1 MDDFLRQFSGHL
13 RSAWGYRWIGLLVA
27 WVVGIIGMGVVLVLP
42 DQYQASA
49 KIYVDTQSILRPL
62 MSGLAVEPNLDQQI
76 NMLSR
81 TLISRPN
88 IEKLIRMADLD
99 LAAKTKAEREK
110 LIDDLIASVK
120 LTSSGRDNLYLVS
133 YRDPKPA
140 RAQKVVQAMV
150 TLFVESGLGS
160 KRQDADQARKFIEE
174 QIKAY
179 EAKLLEAENR
189 LKEFKLKNLE
199 RPGGGQKDYFG
210 SLGELQAQL
219 NQAQL
224 DLREA
229 TNSRDALKRQLLGE
243 EPTISAEYSP
253 LAGMDSSKPGG
264 PPTAEIDMRI
274 SAMRNES
281 EGLLQRYTEKHPDVQ
296 QLQAR
301 IRSLEEEK
309 KQIIEKHEAEVAK
322 AALGSKADTKAV
334 ETRPNSGGT
343 QIPNPVYQQIKVA
356 LASAEASVASLG
368 ARVGEYQARL
378 EALRKSSRLVPELE
392 AEFSQLNRDYEV
404 HKANYN
410 NLVTRRESASI
421 SEEMDATGVAE
432 FRLIEP
438 PRVDPKPAAPNR
450 LMLLMVALAA
460 AFIVGALSSLGLSQI
475 RPVFH
480 DGRALAEVSGLPVL
494 GSVSMLLANERK
506 RYERKRSLVFF
517 GGLGGLVA
525 AYVAVLAFMSLVM
538 RTA

>member
-1 MDDFLRQFSGHL
+1 VDDLFRQISGYL
-13 RSAWGYRWIGLLVA
+13 RSTWGYRWIGLIVA
-27 WVVGIIGMGVVLVLP
+27 WAVGLIGMGVVLVLP

-62 MSGLAVEPNLDQQI
+62 MSGLAIQPNLDQQI

-99 LAAKTKAEREK
+99 LEAKTKTDREA
-110 LIDDLIASVK
+110 LIDDLIGSVK
-120 LTSSGRDNLYLVS
+120 LTSSGRDNLYFVS
-133 YRDPKPA
+133 YRDEKPA

-224 DLREA
+224 ELREA
-229 TNSRDALKRQLLGE
+229 TNSRDALKRQLIGE
-243 EPTISAEYSP
+243 DPTYSSDTSVPGISSP
-253 LAGMDSSKPGG
+253 AGG
-264 PPTAEIDMRI
+264 PSTSEIDARI
-274 SAMRNES
+274 SAMKNEV
-281 EGLLQRYTEKHPDVQ
+281 EGLLQRYTEKHPDIRQ
-296 QLQAR
+296 IRAR
-301 IRSLEEEK
+301 IRSLEDERK
-309 KQIIEKHEAEVAK
+309 DIVEKHEAEAAK
-322 AALGSKADTKAV
+322 APENPEPAPVASQAASGS
-334 ETRPNSGGT
+334 P
-343 QIPNPVYQQIKVA
+343 QMPNPVYQQIKVA

-368 ARVGEYQARL
+368 ARVAEYQTRMDKL
-378 EALRKSSRLVPELE
+378 KQSSRLVPELE
-392 AEFSQLNRDYEV
+392 AEFSQLNRDYEI
-404 HKANYN
+404 HRTNYN
-410 NLVTRRESASI
+410 NLVSRRESASI

-438 PRVDPKPAAPNR
+438 PRVAPEPVAPNR
-450 LMLLMVALAA
+450 LILLTVVLLAA
-460 AFIVGALSSLGLSQI
+460 IVVGAGASFVVSQV

-480 DGRALAEVSGLPVL
+480 DGRALAEAAGAPVL
-494 GSVSMLLANERK
+494 GSVSMLLADERK
-506 RYERKRSLVFF
+506 RYERRRSVVFF
-517 GGLGGLVA
+517 GGIGGLVA
-525 AYVAVLAFMSLVM
+525 AYVAMLAFVSLVM
-538 RTA
+538 RSA

>member
-1 MDDFLRQFSGHL
+1 MDDFLRQFSGYL

-62 MSGLAVEPNLDQQI
+62 MSGLAVQPNLDQQI

-99 LAAKTKAEREK
+99 LEAKTKTEREK

-120 LTSSGRDNLYLVS
+120 LTSSGRDNLYIVS
-133 YRDPKPA
+133 YRDQKPA

-210 SLGELQAQL
+210 SLGEVQAQL

-243 EPTISAEYSP
+243 EPTISA
-253 LAGMDSSKPGG
+253 DNSSMVFAPSGPGG
-264 PPTAEIDMRI
+264 PSTAEIDMRI
-274 SAMRNES
+274 SGMKNEV
-281 EGLLQRYTEKHPDVQ
+281 EGLLQRYTDKHPDIL
-296 QLQAR
+296 QLRAR
-301 IRSLEEEK
+301 IRSLEDER
-309 KQIIEKHEAEVAK
+309 KQIIEKHAAEAAKEAEGKPAGAKPEAKPVA
-322 AALGSKADTKAV
+322 
-334 ETRPNSGGT
+334 GGA
-343 QIPNPVYQQIKVA
+343 QMPNPVYQQIKVA
-356 LASAEASVASLG
+356 LASAEASVASLS
-368 ARVGEYQARL
+368 ARVGEYQTRL
-378 EALRKSSRLVPELE
+378 DALKQSSRLVPELE

-404 HKANYN
+404 HRTNYN
-410 NLVTRRESASI
+410 NLVSRRESASI

-450 LMLLMVALAA
+450 LILLTVVLAA
-460 AFIVGALSSLGLSQI
+460 AIIVGGAASFAVSQL

-480 DGRALAEVSGLPVL
+480 DGRMLAEVAGVPVL

-506 RYERKRSLVFF
+506 RYERRRSVVFF

-525 AYVAVLAFMSLVM
+525 AYVAMLAFVSLVM
-538 RTA
+538 RSA

>member
-1 MDDFLRQFSGHL
+1 VDDFLRQFSGYL

-62 MSGLAVEPNLDQQI
+62 MSGLAVQPNLDQQI

-99 LAAKTKAEREK
+99 LEAKTKTEREK

-120 LTSSGRDNLYLVS
+120 LTSSGRDNLYIVS
-133 YRDPKPA
+133 YRDQKPA

-210 SLGELQAQL
+210 TLGEVQGQL

-243 EPTISAEYSP
+243 EPTISA
-253 LAGMDSSKPGG
+253 DNSSMIFAPSGPGG
-264 PPTAEIDMRI
+264 PSTAEIDMRI
-274 SAMRNES
+274 SGMKNEV
-281 EGLLQRYTEKHPDVQ
+281 EGLLQRYTDKHPDIL
-296 QLQAR
+296 QLRAR
-301 IRSLEEEK
+301 IRNLEEER
-309 KQIIEKHEAEVAK
+309 KQIIEKHAAEAAKEAEGKPADAK
-322 AALGSKADTKAV
+322 PEVKQAA
-334 ETRPNSGGT
+334 GGA
-343 QIPNPVYQQIKVA
+343 QMPNPVYQQIKVA
-356 LASAEASVASLG
+356 LASAEASVASLS
-368 ARVGEYQARL
+368 ARVGEYQTRL
-378 EALRKSSRLVPELE
+378 DALKQSSRLVPELE

-404 HKANYN
+404 HRTNYN
-410 NLVTRRESASI
+410 NLVSRRESASI

-450 LMLLMVALAA
+450 LILLTVVLAA
-460 AFIVGALSSLGLSQI
+460 AIVVGGAASFAVSQL

-480 DGRALAEVSGLPVL
+480 DGRMLAEVAGVPVL

-506 RYERKRSLVFF
+506 RYERRRSVVFF

-525 AYVAVLAFMSLVM
+525 AYVAMLAFVSLVM
-538 RTA
+538 RSA

>member
-1 MDDFLRQFSGHL
+1 MDDFLRQFSGYL
-13 RSAWGYRWIGLLVA
+13 RSAWGYRWVGLIAA
-27 WVVGIIGMGVVLVLP
+27 WVVGLVGMGVVLVLP

-62 MSGLAVEPNLDQQI
+62 MSGLTVTPNLDQQI

-99 LAAKTKAEREK
+99 LEAKTKVERDK
-110 LIDDLIASVK
+110 LIDELMESVK
-120 LTSSGRDNLYLVS
+120 LTSSGRDNLYIVS
-133 YRDPKPA
+133 YRDKKPA

-210 SLGELQAQL
+210 TLGEVQAQL

-229 TNSRDALKRQLLGE
+229 TNSRDALKRQLAGE
-243 EPTISAEYSP
+243 EPTLNAD
-253 LAGMDSSKPGG
+253 ASSFGLSSGGPGG
-264 PPTAEIDMRI
+264 PSTAELDSRI
-274 SAMRNES
+274 STLRNEV
-281 EGLLQRYTEKHPDVQ
+281 EGMLQRYTDKHPDIQ
-296 QLQAR
+296 QLRAR
-301 IRSLEEEK
+301 IRSLEDER
-309 KQIIEKHEAEVAK
+309 KQVIEKHAAEAAK
-322 AALGSKADTKAV
+322 TADAKPAPGSQL
-334 ETRPNSGGT
+334 SGA

-368 ARVGEYQARL
+368 ARVGEYQGRL
-378 EALRKSSRLVPELE
+378 TALKQSSRLVPELE

-404 HKANYN
+404 HRTNYN
-410 NLVTRRESASI
+410 NLVSRRESASI

-438 PRVDPKPAAPNR
+438 PRVAPEPVAPNR
-450 LMLLMVALAA
+450 LILLTIVLAA
-460 AFIVGALSSLGLSQI
+460 SMAVGVAASFVVSQL

-480 DGRALAEVSGLPVL
+480 DGRALAEVAGVPVL

-506 RYERKRSLVFF
+506 RYERRRTFVFF

-525 AYVAVLAFMSLVM
+525 AYVAMLAFVSLVM
-538 RTA
+538 RSA

>member
-1 MDDFLRQFSGHL
+1 MDDFLRQLSGYL
-13 RSAWGYRWIGLLVA
+13 RSAWGYRWVGLIAA
-27 WVVGIIGMGVVLVLP
+27 WVVGLAGMGVVLVLP

-62 MSGLAVEPNLDQQI
+62 MSGLTVTPNLDQQI

-99 LAAKTKAEREK
+99 LEAKTKVERDK
-110 LIDDLIASVK
+110 LIDELMESVK
-120 LTSSGRDNLYLVS
+120 LSSSGRDNLYIVS
-133 YRDPKPA
+133 YRDKKPA

-199 RPGGGQKDYFG
+199 RAGGGQKDYFG
-210 SLGELQAQL
+210 SLSEVQAQL

-229 TNSRDALKRQLLGE
+229 TNSRDALKRQLAGE
-243 EPTISAEYSP
+243 EPTLNAD
-253 LAGMDSSKPGG
+253 ASSLGIGSGSVSG
-264 PPTAEIDMRI
+264 PSTAEIDARI
-274 SAMRNES
+274 SALRNDV
-281 EGLLQRYTEKHPDVQ
+281 EGMLQRYTEKHPDIQ
-296 QLQAR
+296 QLRAR
-301 IRSLEEEK
+301 IRSLEDER
-309 KQIIEKHEAEVAK
+309 KQIIEKHAAEAAK
-322 AALGSKADTKAV
+322 NADAKPNQGSQL
-334 ETRPNSGGT
+334 SGA

-368 ARVGEYQARL
+368 ARVGEYQTRL
-378 EALRKSSRLVPELE
+378 TTLKQSSRLLPELE

-404 HKANYN
+404 HRTNYN
-410 NLVTRRESASI
+410 NLVSRRESASI

-438 PRVDPKPAAPNR
+438 PRVSPEPVAPNR
-450 LMLLMVALAA
+450 LILLTAVLAA
-460 AFIVGALSSLGLSQI
+460 SMLVGVAASFVVSQL

-480 DGRALAEVSGLPVL
+480 DGRALAEVAGVPVL

-506 RYERKRSLVFF
+506 RYERRRTFVFF

-525 AYVAVLAFMSLVM
+525 AYVAMLAFVSLVM
-538 RTA
+538 RSA

>member
-1 MDDFLRQFSGHL
+1 MDDLLRQFSGYL

-27 WVVGIIGMGVVLVLP
+27 WIVGIIGMGVVLVLP

-62 MSGLAVEPNLDQQI
+62 MSGLAVQPNLDQQI

-99 LAAKTKAEREK
+99 LEAKTKAERDK

-120 LTSSGRDNLYLVS
+120 LTSSGRDNLYIVS
-133 YRDPKPA
+133 YRDQKPA

-210 SLGELQAQL
+210 SLGEVQAQL

-243 EPTISAEYSP
+243 EPTISA
-253 LAGMDSSKPGG
+253 DNSSMVFAPSGPGG
-264 PPTAEIDMRI
+264 PSTAEIDMRI
-274 SAMRNES
+274 SGMKNEV
-281 EGLLQRYTEKHPDVQ
+281 EGLLQRYTDKHPDIL
-296 QLQAR
+296 QLRAR
-301 IRSLEEEK
+301 IRNLEDER
-309 KQIIEKHEAEVAK
+309 KQIIEKHAAEAAKEAESKPADAK
-322 AALGSKADTKAV
+322 PEPKPAA
-334 ETRPNSGGT
+334 GGA
-343 QIPNPVYQQIKVA
+343 QMPNPVYQQIKVA
-356 LASAEASVASLG
+356 LASAEASVASLS

-378 EALRKSSRLVPELE
+378 DALKQSSRLVPELE

-404 HKANYN
+404 HRSNYN
-410 NLVTRRESASI
+410 NLVSRRESASI

-450 LMLLMVALAA
+450 LILLTVVLAA
-460 AFIVGALSSLGLSQI
+460 AIAAGGAASFAVSQL

-480 DGRALAEVSGLPVL
+480 DGRMLAEVAGVPVL

-506 RYERKRSLVFF
+506 RYERRRSVVFF

-525 AYVAVLAFMSLVM
+525 AYVAMLAFVSLVM
-538 RTA
+538 RSA

>member
-62 MSGLAVEPNLDQQI
+62 MSGLAVQPNLDQQI

-99 LAAKTKAEREK
+99 LEAKTKTEREK

-120 LTSSGRDNLYLVS
+120 LTSSGRDNLYIVS
-133 YRDPKPA
+133 YRDQKPA

-210 SLGELQAQL
+210 SLGEVQAQL

-243 EPTISAEYSP
+243 EPTISADNSAMTFAP
-253 LAGMDSSKPGG
+253 SGPGG
-264 PPTAEIDMRI
+264 PSTAEIDMRI
-274 SAMRNES
+274 SGMKNEV
-281 EGLLQRYTEKHPDVQ
+281 EGLLQRYTDKHPDIL
-296 QLQAR
+296 QLRAR
-301 IRSLEEEK
+301 IRNLEDER
-309 KQIIEKHEAEVAK
+309 KQIIEKHAAEAAK
-322 AALGSKADTKAV
+322 EAASKPADAKPEAKPAAT
-334 ETRPNSGGT
+334 GGA
-343 QIPNPVYQQIKVA
+343 QMPNPVYQQIKVA
-356 LASAEASVASLG
+356 LASAEASVASLS
-368 ARVGEYQARL
+368 ARVGEYQTRL
-378 EALRKSSRLVPELE
+378 DALKQSSRLVPELE

-404 HKANYN
+404 HRTNYN
-410 NLVTRRESASI
+410 NLVSRRESASI

-450 LMLLMVALAA
+450 LILLTVVLAA
-460 AFIVGALSSLGLSQI
+460 AIVVGGAASFAVSQL

-480 DGRALAEVSGLPVL
+480 DGRMLAEVAGVPVL

-506 RYERKRSLVFF
+506 RYERRRSVVFF

-525 AYVAVLAFMSLVM
+525 AYVAMLAFVSLVM
-538 RTA
+538 RSA

>member
-1 MDDFLRQFSGHL
+1 MDDFLRQLSGYL
-13 RSAWGYRWIGLLVA
+13 RGAWGYRWVGLIAA
-27 WVVGIIGMGVVLVLP
+27 WVVGLAGMGVVLVLP

-62 MSGLAVEPNLDQQI
+62 MSGLTVTPNLDQQI
-76 NMLSR
+76 GMLSR

-99 LAAKTKAEREK
+99 LEAKTKVERDK
-110 LIDDLIASVK
+110 LIDELMESVK
-120 LTSSGRDNLYLVS
+120 LSSSGRDNLYIVS
-133 YRDPKPA
+133 YRDKKPA

-210 SLGELQAQL
+210 TLGEVQAQL

-243 EPTISAEYSP
+243 EPTISA
-253 LAGMDSSKPGG
+253 DSSGSSGVMAGPGG
-264 PPTAEIDMRI
+264 PSTGEIDARI
-274 SAMRNES
+274 STLRNDVES
-281 EGLLQRYTEKHPDVQ
+281 LLQRYTDKHPDIQ
-296 QLQAR
+296 QLRAR
-301 IRSLEEEK
+301 IRNLEDER
-309 KQIIEKHEAEVAK
+309 KQIIEKHAAEAAK
-322 AALGSKADTKAV
+322 TADAKPAAAA
-334 ETRPNSGGT
+334 PQSGGA

-378 EALRKSSRLVPELE
+378 TALKQSSRLVPELE

-404 HKANYN
+404 HKTNYN
-410 NLVTRRESASI
+410 NLVSRRESASI
-421 SEEMDATGVAE
+421 SEEMDASGVAE

-438 PRVDPKPAAPNR
+438 PRVSPEPVAPNR
-450 LMLLMVALAA
+450 LILLTVVLLASFAVGVAASIGVAQL
-460 AFIVGALSSLGLSQI
+460 

-480 DGRALAEVSGLPVL
+480 EGRSLAEIAGVPVL

-506 RYERKRSLVFF
+506 RYERRRTFVFF

-525 AYVAVLAFMSLVM
+525 AYVAMLAFVSLVM
-538 RTA
+538 RSA

>member
-1 MDDFLRQFSGHL
+1 MDDFLRQLSGYL
-13 RSAWGYRWIGLLVA
+13 RATWGYRWIGLIVA
-27 WVVGIIGMGVVLVLP
+27 WVVGLVGMGVVLILP

-62 MSGLAVEPNLDQQI
+62 MSGLAIQPNLDQQI

-99 LAAKTKAEREK
+99 LAAKTKTDREA
-110 LIDDLIASVK
+110 LIDELINSVK
-120 LTSSGRDNLYLVS
+120 LSSSGRDNLYFVS
-133 YRDPKPA
+133 YRDEKPA

-224 DLREA
+224 ELREA

-243 EPTISAEYSP
+243 DQTISADTSFP
-253 LAGMDSSKPGG
+253 GIAAPGG
-264 PPTAEIDMRI
+264 GPGTADLDARI
-274 SAMRNES
+274 SAMKNDV
-281 EGLLQRYTEKHPDVQ
+281 EGLLQRYTDKHPDIL
-296 QLQAR
+296 QLRAR
-301 IRSLEEEK
+301 IRSLETEK
-309 KQIIEKHEAEVAK
+309 KELIERQAAEAAKGESSAPASVA
-322 AALGSKADTKAV
+322 AQPVPGSPQVA
-334 ETRPNSGGT
+334 
-343 QIPNPVYQQIKVA
+343 NPVYQQIKVA

-368 ARVGEYQARL
+368 ARVAEYQNRMDKMKA
-378 EALRKSSRLVPELE
+378 SSRLVPELE
-392 AEFSQLNRDYEV
+392 AEFSQLNRDYEI
-404 HKANYN
+404 HRTNYN
-410 NLVTRRESASI
+410 NLVSRRESASI

-438 PRVDPKPAAPNR
+438 PRVAPEPVAPNR
-450 LMLLMVALAA
+450 LILLTVVLVAALVIGTAA
-460 AFIVGALSSLGLSQI
+460 SLVISQV

-480 DGRALAEVSGLPVL
+480 DGRTLAEVADAPVL
-494 GSVSMLLANERK
+494 GSVSMLLADERK
-506 RYERKRSLVFF
+506 RYERRRSVVFF
-517 GGLGGLVA
+517 GGIGGLVA
-525 AYVAVLAFMSLVM
+525 AYVAMMAFVSLVM
-538 RTA
+538 RSA

>member
-1 MDDFLRQFSGHL
+1 VDDFLRQFSGYL

-62 MSGLAVEPNLDQQI
+62 MSGLAVQPNLDQQI

-99 LAAKTKAEREK
+99 LEAKTKTEREK

-120 LTSSGRDNLYLVS
+120 LTSSGRDNLYIVS
-133 YRDPKPA
+133 YRDQKPA

-210 SLGELQAQL
+210 TLGEVQAQL

-243 EPTISAEYSP
+243 EPTISA
-253 LAGMDSSKPGG
+253 DNSSMVFAPSGPGG
-264 PPTAEIDMRI
+264 PSTAEIDMRI
-274 SAMRNES
+274 SGMKNEV
-281 EGLLQRYTEKHPDVQ
+281 EGLLQRYTDKHPDIL
-296 QLQAR
+296 QLRAR
-301 IRSLEEEK
+301 IRNLEEER
-309 KQIIEKHEAEVAK
+309 KQIIEKHAAEAAK
-322 AALGSKADTKAV
+322 EAASKPADAKPEAKPAST
-334 ETRPNSGGT
+334 GGA
-343 QIPNPVYQQIKVA
+343 QMPNPVYQQIKVA
-356 LASAEASVASLG
+356 LASAEASVASLS
-368 ARVGEYQARL
+368 ARVGEYQTRL
-378 EALRKSSRLVPELE
+378 DALKQSSRLVPELE

-404 HKANYN
+404 HRSNYN
-410 NLVTRRESASI
+410 NLVSRRESASI

-450 LMLLMVALAA
+450 LILLTVVLAA
-460 AFIVGALSSLGLSQI
+460 AIVVGGAASFAVSQL

-480 DGRALAEVSGLPVL
+480 DGRMLAEVAGVPVL

-506 RYERKRSLVFF
+506 RYERRRSVVFF

-525 AYVAVLAFMSLVM
+525 AYVAMLAFVSLVM
-538 RTA
+538 RSA

>member
-1 MDDFLRQFSGHL
+1 MDDFLRQLSGYL
-13 RSAWGYRWIGLLVA
+13 RSAWGYRWVGLIAA
-27 WVVGIIGMGVVLVLP
+27 WVVGLAGMGVVLVLP

-62 MSGLAVEPNLDQQI
+62 MSGLTVTPNLDQQI

-99 LAAKTKAEREK
+99 LEAKTKVERDK
-110 LIDDLIASVK
+110 LIDELMESVK
-120 LTSSGRDNLYLVS
+120 LSSSGRDNLYIVS
-133 YRDPKPA
+133 YRDKKPA

-210 SLGELQAQL
+210 SLSEVQAQL

-229 TNSRDALKRQLLGE
+229 TNSRDALKRQLAGE
-243 EPTISAEYSP
+243 EPTLNAD
-253 LAGMDSSKPGG
+253 ASSFSFSSGG
-264 PPTAEIDMRI
+264 PSGPSTAEIDARI
-274 SAMRNES
+274 SALRNDV
-281 EGLLQRYTEKHPDVQ
+281 EGMLQRYTEKHPDIQ
-296 QLQAR
+296 QLRAR
-301 IRSLEEEK
+301 IRNLEDER
-309 KQIIEKHEAEVAK
+309 KQIIEKYAAEAAK
-322 AALGSKADTKAV
+322 SADAK
-334 ETRPNSGGT
+334 PSQSSQLSGA
-343 QIPNPVYQQIKVA
+343 QMPNPVYQQIKVA

-378 EALRKSSRLVPELE
+378 TNLKQSSRLVPELE

-404 HKANYN
+404 HRTNYN
-410 NLVTRRESASI
+410 NLVSRRESASI

-438 PRVDPKPAAPNR
+438 PRVSPEPVAPNR
-450 LMLLMVALAA
+450 LILLTAVLAA
-460 AFIVGALSSLGLSQI
+460 SMVVGVAASFVVSQL

-480 DGRALAEVSGLPVL
+480 DGRALAEVAGVPVL

-506 RYERKRSLVFF
+506 RYERRRTFVFF

-525 AYVAVLAFMSLVM
+525 AYVAMLAFVSLVM
-538 RTA
+538 RSA